1 VVLFSVL
8 IYYIGY
14 RLRAGETEWRELHVV
29 DVVPVSSGAELRG
42 RTYASIY
49 SPVNARYRL
58 ASNLPHA
65 TLRGEYLGMYG
76 GGREGSRIEMMQ
88 RGDGFEADVF
98 VGVWTSEMCVSD
110 WLQSD
115 DPPVSGSLEKEG
127 AAVRVRVR
135 NHLGVGY
142 AEMRLIHEG
151 TVYTLGELAAGAEGN
166 FVLEET
172 GASPL
177 RTYVTGQAQSFGHLV
192 QQRQQAF
199 GADSSVWPEAGGGP
213 LTAVSFIGEISDAG
227 AGNQRQYV
235 YPAGLDLSPVAG
247 RGDTVLLVWVPDY
260 APVPTMRQ
268 FKAER
273 IGQGTMLRL
282 VLPAVSGRR
291 M

>member
-1 VVLFSVL
+1 
-8 IYYIGY
+8 
-14 RLRAGETEWRELHVV
+14 
-29 DVVPVSSGAELRG
+29 
-42 RTYASIY
+42 
-49 SPVNARYRL
+49 VNARYRL

-110 WLQSD
+110 WLQAD
-115 DPPVSGSLEKEG
+115 DPPVSASLEKGE

-135 NHLGVGY
+135 NHLGVGF
-142 AEMRLIHEG
+142 AEMRVIHEG
-151 TVYTLGELAAGAEGN
+151 MVYTLGELAAGAEGS
-166 FVLEET
+166 FVLEEMAT
-172 GASPL
+172 SPL

-213 LTAVSFIGEISDAG
+213 LTAVSFLGSISDAG

-235 YPAGLDLSPVAG
+235 YPSGMDLSPLVG

-268 FKAER
+268 FKAVR

-282 VLPAVSGRR
+282 VLPAASGRR